1 MFFTMNKEE
10 IIDFFKD
17 TYYQIKSFSQNDI
30 IAIEGDECVAIGI
43 VLSGSI
49 DIKRMLSNK
58 VIQMTSFGPGHLFGE
73 VIIFS
78 DVNKYPATVIS
89 SSKSEILFISREN
102 FKQFTYTHPDFLEM
116 FLRDLSNKILT
127 LNKSIE
133 RLSYNS
139 IRQKISNYILDE
151 YNKQNSHLININMT
165 KQKLAETLGIPRP
178 SLSRELIN
186 MKDSGIIDY
195 YKDTIKI
202 LDLDSLFKNSIPILC
217 RNGVF

>member
-73 VIIFS
+73 VTIF
-78 DVNKYPATVIS
+78 
-89 SSKSEILFISREN
+89 
-102 FKQFTYTHPDFLEM
+102 
-116 FLRDLSNKILT
+116 
-127 LNKSIE
+127 
-133 RLSYNS
+133 
-139 IRQKISNYILDE
+139 
-151 YNKQNSHLININMT
+151 
-165 KQKLAETLGIPRP
+165 
-178 SLSRELIN
+178 
-186 MKDSGIIDY
+186 
-195 YKDTIKI
+195 
-202 LDLDSLFKNSIPILC
+202 
-217 RNGVF
+217 

>member
-186 MKDSGIIDY
+186 MKDYFII
-195 YKDTIKI
+195 KEPLHI
-202 LDLDSLFKNSIPILC
+202 
-217 RNGVF
+217 

>member
-186 MKDSGIIDY
+186 MKDSGIICLLYTSPSPRD
-195 YKDTIKI
+195 
-202 LDLDSLFKNSIPILC
+202 
-217 RNGVF
+217 

>member
-58 VIQMTSFGPGHLFGE
+58 VIQMTSFGPGQ
-73 VIIFS
+73 
-78 DVNKYPATVIS
+78 
-89 SSKSEILFISREN
+89 ILFISREN

-202 LDLDSLFKNSIPILC
+202 LDLDQLLKVLDE
-217 RNGVF
+217 

>member
-58 VIQMTSFGPGHLFGE
+58 VIQMTSCGPGHLFGE

-202 LDLDSLFKNSIPILC
+202 LDLDQLLKVLDE
-217 RNGVF
+217 

>member
-195 YKDTIKI
+195 YKDTIK
-202 LDLDSLFKNSIPILC
+202 NP
-217 RNGVF
+217 R

>member
-49 DIKRMLSNK
+49 DNK

-202 LDLDSLFKNSIPILC
+202 LDLDQLLKVLDE
-217 RNGVF
+217 

>member
-1 MFFTMNKEE
+1 MFSSMTKEE
-10 IIDFFKD
+10 ILNFFKD
-17 TYYQIKSFSQNDI
+17 TYYQVKSFSLNDI
-30 IAIEGDECVAIGI
+30 IALEGEECVAIGI
-43 VLSGSI
+43 ILSGSV
-49 DIKRMLSNK
+49 DVKRMLSNK
-58 VIQMTSFGPGHLFGE
+58 IIQMTSFGPGHLFGE

-89 SSKSEILFISREN
+89 SSKSEVLFISREN

-151 YNKQNSHLININMT
+151 YKKQNTPH
-165 KQKLAETLGIPRP
+165 
-178 SLSRELIN
+178 
-186 MKDSGIIDY
+186 
-195 YKDTIKI
+195 
-202 LDLDSLFKNSIPILC
+202 
-217 RNGVF
+217 

>member
-186 MKDSGIIDY
+186 MKAVSY
-195 YKDTIKI
+195 THLTLPTIA
-202 LDLDSLFKNSIPILC
+202 
-217 RNGVF
+217 

>member
-165 KQKLAETLGIPRP
+165 NRNLPKL
-178 SLSRELIN
+178 
-186 MKDSGIIDY
+186 
-195 YKDTIKI
+195 
-202 LDLDSLFKNSIPILC
+202 
-217 RNGVF
+217 